1 MSASSRRSISLQRRS
16 IVLPVFSLRV
26 IGAPLEVLPSPPT
39 LPVQRAPCREN
50 PVCLRRERGVSLGP
64 SLDPASAD
72 LPGPIAA
79 VDVEGLLR
87 HVIGVGGGEEDGGAG
102 DVLRLLDAAE
112 RNR

>member
-1 MSASSRRSISLQRRS
+1 MASQPHAGQTELPDLNLPTPRSFSR
-16 IVLPVFSLRV
+16 
-26 IGAPLEVLPSPPT
+26 T
-39 LPVQRAPCREN
+39 
-50 PVCLRRERGVSLGP
+50 
-64 SLDPASAD
+64 D

-112 RNR
+112 RNRFDELPLRFADLPTEQFRELLVNLDPERGVDDPRRDAVDVDLV